1 MKLDGLIK
9 KGIGGFYYV
18 ETSEGLFE
26 CKAKGK
32 FRKQRL
38 TPLAGDKVTISV
50 NEASENTIDE
60 IHERKNSLIRP
71 PVANIDILVIVVS
84 TCEPYPNELVIDKMT
99 VLAEKNNIEPVIV
112 ITKNDLGSS
121 EALKEI
127 YSKTPYRLFSVSYEN
142 DSDINKLKEYFK
154 GKLVAFTGNSGVG
167 KSTLL
172 NALSPS
178 LNLATADISE
188 KLGRGRHTTRHAE
201 IFTVDDAMI
210 IDTAGFSAV
219 DFAAF
224 SVILKDEL
232 QYLFPEFDDYIP
244 LCRFTGCAHICD
256 MGCKVLEMVEKGEIS
271 KSRHESYVALYNDAK
286 NIKEW
291 EIQ

>member
-1 MKLDGLIK
+1 MKLEGLIT

-18 ETSEGLFE
+18 ETAEGLFE

-32 FRKQRL
+32 FRKQKL
-38 TPLAGDKVTISV
+38 SPLAGDKVTISV
-50 NEASENTIDE
+50 NEAAENTIDE

-84 TCEPYPNELVIDKMT
+84 TCEPYPNALVIDKMT

-121 EALKEI
+121 EELTDI
-127 YSKTPYRLFSVSYEN
+127 YSRTPYKLFSVSYDNE
-142 DSDINKLKEYFK
+142 SDIEALKEYFK

-172 NALSPS
+172 NAICPS
-178 LNLATADISE
+178 LNLATANISE
-188 KLGRGRHTTRHAE
+188 KLGRGKHTTRHAE
-201 IFTVDDAMI
+201 IFFVDDAMI

-232 QYLFPEFDDYIP
+232 QYLFPEFEEHIP
-244 LCRFTGCAHICD
+244 SCRFTGCSHICD
-256 MGCKVLEMVEKGEIS
+256 KGCMVLEKVEDGTIS
-271 KSRHESYVALYNDAK
+271 RSRHESYVSLYNDAK

-291 EIQ
+291 EI

>member
-1 MKLDGLIK
+1 MKLEGLIT

-32 FRKQRL
+32 FRKQKI
-38 TPLAGDKVTISV
+38 TPLAGDKVTISI
-50 NEASENTIDE
+50 NESAENTIDE

-84 TCEPYPNELVIDKMT
+84 TCEPYPNTLVIDKMT

-112 ITKNDLGSS
+112 ITKNDLASP
-121 EALKEI
+121 ENLKEV
-127 YSKTPYRLFSVSYEN
+127 YSKTPYKLFSVSYDCE
-142 DSDINKLKEYFK
+142 SDIDNLKEYFK

-172 NALSPS
+172 NALCPS
-178 LNLATADISE
+178 LNLATANISE

-201 IFTVDDAMI
+201 IFSVDDALI

-232 QYLFPEFDDYIP
+232 QYLFPEFEDYIP
-244 LCRFTGCAHICD
+244 NCRFTGCAHICD
-256 MGCKVLEMVEKGEIS
+256 KGCSVLEMVEKGIIS
-271 KSRHESYVALYNDAK
+271 KSRHESYVSLYNDAK

-291 EIQ
+291 EI